1 MIITIDGP
9 AGVGKTTVGKL
20 TANKL
25 GIGFLDTGIMYRALT
40 WFLLENNL
48 EDSSINK
55 IHIHLENLTFDLD
68 IRNVDTTTILINK
81 NNVTDL
87 LNSPQVEKYVSKI
100 SFANVYEICSSVSIS
115 IIQSDLHFSIPKFLR
130 SPSYSQDPE

>member
-40 WFLLENNL
+40 WSLLKNNI
-48 EDSSINK
+48 EDSSIDK
-55 IHIHLENLTFDLD
+55 IVNHLENLIFDLD
-68 IRNVDTTTILINK
+68 IRNPLTMKNIGTPGKNLLIPRK
-81 NNVTDL
+81 VL
-87 LNSPQVEKYVSKI
+87 IK
-100 SFANVYEICSSVSIS
+100 
-115 IIQSDLHFSIPKFLR
+115 
-130 SPSYSQDPE
+130 

>member
-40 WFLLENNL
+40 WSLLKNNL
-48 EDSSINK
+48 ED
-55 IHIHLENLTFDLD
+55 D
-68 IRNVDTTTILINK
+68 IQD
-81 NNVTDL
+81 
-87 LNSPQVEKYVSKI
+87 VSLVLYK
-100 SFANVYEICSSVSIS
+100 
-115 IIQSDLHFSIPKFLR
+115 
-130 SPSYSQDPE
+130 